1 MSSLAVAAL
10 ALAAVLSPT
19 TVSEVRAQQETCL
32 QTVERVSNVCAG
44 VLTSSDPFELLN
56 CCEGAK
62 VANERKC
69 FCEADVALT
78 LGSSYDATLDVLE
91 SGCSIP
97 ISVYGSVDCFAHNNA
112 AAAAAAPPQRQ
123 RANVAVTKPV
133 SFWNLDD
140 DANSNVASDS
150 MNNINGLYSAEVTLG
165 LEGPGPDQ
173 TSAYFSGLNSYVL
186 IPYTPLVNT
195 ANFTIS
201 TTLMPSPRQGEETR
215 ASTESIVE
223 NFADTSM
230 QTVVIGGYGLERQWV
245 GPNAR
250 GLYEPKWA
258 FAVGTPVGPIVVTSR
273 SDASNGVWSQIAGV
287 YDAATR
293 TASLYVNG
301 DLEASRSL
309 GQQIMLGNPQNDMLI
324 GNGNRLTATGDTSVP
339 YVGRISQ
346 VAFFDVPLDEAE
358 VASLYQ
364 SSFPS
369 AAPKKGLPL
378 WAIILA
384 TCLSVLVVVAIAAA
398 LFVWKFKGWRQRGAP
413 KMVQNET
420 NASAGKGLPS
430 LHEENDLSE
439 QLTPKGNRTPSA
451 DVHPR
456 FKKIGSRISVTWN

>member
-1 MSSLAVAAL
+1 MGHKRMKGATMSSLAVAAL

-44 VLTSSDPFELLN
+44 VLTSSDPFELLS
-56 CCEGAK
+56 C
-62 VANERKC
+62 
-69 FCEADVALT
+69 CEADVALT

-230 QTVVIGGYGLERQWV
+230 QTVVIGGYGLERLWV

-287 YDAATR
+287 Y
-293 TASLYVNG
+293 
-301 DLEASRSL
+301 
-309 GQQIMLGNPQNDMLI
+309 
-324 GNGNRLTATGDTSVP
+324 
-339 YVGRISQ
+339 
-346 VAFFDVPLDEAE
+346 
-358 VASLYQ
+358 
-364 SSFPS
+364 
-369 AAPKKGLPL
+369 
-378 WAIILA
+378 
-384 TCLSVLVVVAIAAA
+384 
-398 LFVWKFKGWRQRGAP
+398 
-413 KMVQNET
+413 
-420 NASAGKGLPS
+420 
-430 LHEENDLSE
+430 
-439 QLTPKGNRTPSA
+439 
-451 DVHPR
+451 
-456 FKKIGSRISVTWN
+456 